1 MKLFP
6 IAPTGEVFPG
16 IFTIACRMVNF
27 YIVAGS
33 AGFLAIDSGISTP
46 QTPRELVQLGIDPAQ
61 VVAVFLTH
69 SDYDHA
75 GGLVHFPNARLYLG
89 SNEEPLISGKAVR
102 FRLGRRSNR
111 PLDRSYLLLSDG
123 QTVAEA
129 GLTVQA
135 IATPGHTLGS
145 TSYLVEGKWLF
156 SGDTIRLSGGRAI
169 PFLRFINMDTA
180 TEVRSIRKLAQLE
193 GIELLATAHH
203 GSSRNFNE
211 AMRAWRIG
219 T

>member
-1 MKLFP
+1 MGLFP
-6 IAPTGEVFPG
+6 IAPTGEIHPDVFVV
-16 IFTIACRMVNF
+16 ASRVVNF
-27 YIVAGS
+27 YLVRGS
-33 AGFLAIDSGISTP
+33 AGFLAIDSGPSAP
-46 QTPRELVQLGIDPAQ
+46 QTPKELVQLGIDPAQ

-89 SNEEPLISGKAVR
+89 SDEEPLITGKAVR

-111 PLDRSYLLLSDG
+111 PLDRPYVLLSDN
-123 QTVAEA
+123 QTVEEA
-129 GLTVQA
+129 GLTVRA

-156 SGDTIRLSGGRAI
+156 TGDTIRLSGGRAI

-180 TEVRSIRKLAQLE
+180 TEVRSIRKLAGLE
-193 GIELLATAHH
+193 GIELLCTAHY
-203 GSSRNFNE
+203 GTSRDYKE
-211 AMRAWRIG
+211 SMRAWRIE